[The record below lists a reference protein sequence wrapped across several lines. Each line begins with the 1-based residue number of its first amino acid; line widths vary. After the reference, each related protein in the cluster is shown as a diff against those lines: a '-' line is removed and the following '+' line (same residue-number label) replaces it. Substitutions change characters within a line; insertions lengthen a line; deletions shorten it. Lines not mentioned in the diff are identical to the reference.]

1 MSVNEFDWEGFR
13 ALVGR
18 LDTLL
23 TGELSDPET
32 FAEDCR
38 RTLAFL
44 YTAGVSMPSAGD
56 VFEEAGGDS
65 FWERAMASDAGA
77 LDPVATEERITELA
91 EKIGFSVDALQP
103 DEVDEDADEEMLL
116 AASNL
121 WEVRVS
127 LATGGIHYDA
137 ERLREAAWEWS
148 FGFDDW
154 GGQALLALTG
164 LHDVLWGVR

>member
-1 MSVNEFDWEGFR
+1 MRMNDFDWEGFR

-18 LDTLL
+18 LDALL
-23 TGELSDPET
+23 TGELADPDT

-44 YTAGVSMPSAGD
+44 YTAGVSMPTAGD
-56 VFEEAGGDS
+56 VFEEAGGDA
-65 FWERAMASDAGA
+65 FWERAMTSDAGV
-77 LDPVATEERITELA
+77 LDPEATEERITDLA
-91 EKIGFSVDALQP
+91 EKIGVSVDALQP
-103 DEVDEDADEEMLL
+103 DEVDGDADEEMLM

-121 WEVRVS
+121 WEAHLS
-127 LATGGIHYDA
+127 LAVGAAHYDA
-137 ERLREAAWEWS
+137 KRLNEAAWEWS

>member
-1 MSVNEFDWEGFR
+1 MRMNDFDWEGFR
-13 ALVGR
+13 ALTGR
-18 LDTLL
+18 LDALL
-23 TGELSDPET
+23 NAELSSPDT

-44 YTAGVSMPSAGD
+44 YTAGVSMPTAGD
-56 VFEEAGGDS
+56 VFEEAGGDQ
-65 FWERAMASDAGA
+65 FWERAIASDAGA
-77 LDPVATEERITELA
+77 LDPAATEERITELA
-91 EKIGFSVDALQP
+91 EKIGYSVDALQP

-121 WEVRVS
+121 WEVHLS
-127 LATGGIHYDA
+127 LAAGASHYDA
-137 ERLREAAWEWS
+137 KRLNEAAWEWS

>member
-1 MSVNEFDWEGFR
+1 MHMNDFDWEGFR

-18 LDTLL
+18 LDALL
-23 TGELSDPET
+23 TTPPADPDT

-38 RTLAFL
+38 RTLTFL
-44 YTAGVSMPSAGD
+44 YTAGVSMPTAGD
-56 VFEEAGGDS
+56 IFEEAGGDA
-65 FWERAMASDAGA
+65 FWEPAMASVATT
-77 LDPVATEERITELA
+77 LDPAETEERITDLA
-91 EKIGFSVDALQP
+91 EKIGVSVDALQP
-103 DEVDEDADEEMLL
+103 DEVDEDTDEEMLM

-121 WEVRVS
+121 WEVHLS
-127 LATGGIHYDA
+127 LSVGAAHYDA
-137 ERLREAAWEWS
+137 KRLNEAAWEWS